1 MSDDATSLDRLHDLA
16 LPPPV
21 PWWPPAP
28 GWYAL
33 LAIIALA
40 IMVWAV
46 RHWFRWRANAYR
58 RAALRELKSAHTV
71 SAVSE
76 VLRRAALAIAPR
88 STVAELTGAKWP
100 EWLAE
105 RSPDPIPNQVSDQLA
120 AGIYAPSDDASDL
133 ETRRASDLE
142 ALRSY
147 ASNWIL
153 HHRQLEVSDSTPSTS
168 A

>member
-1 MSDDATSLDRLHDLA
+1 MNDDVASLDRLHDLA
-16 LPPPV
+16 MPPPI

-33 LAIIALA
+33 FAILALA
-40 IMVWAV
+40 TVAWAV
-46 RHWFRWRANAYR
+46 RQWFRWRANAYR
-58 RAALRELKSAHTV
+58 RAALRELQSAHTV
-71 SAVSE
+71 PAISE
-76 VLRRAALAIAPR
+76 VLRRVALSIAPR

-105 RSPDPIPNQVSDQLA
+105 TSPDPIPDQVRDQLA
-120 AGIYAPSDDASDL
+120 SGIYASAADVG
-133 ETRRASDLE
+133 DLE

-147 ASNWIL
+147 ASNWIQH
-153 HHRQLEVSDSTPSTS
+153 HHRLEIFDSTPSTS